1 MSAPPASLPAA
12 LSPVRG
18 GMPGA
23 ASPAALEPPRQAAWR
38 AARRILFVRLD
49 NLGDV
54 LMSSPAMAAVR
65 QQRPDAHLALLC
77 GGAGAAALP
86 HLPMLDEAIL
96 YDAPWV
102 QGSQPRDN
110 DGSIDRRLVR
120 RLMQG
125 RFDAAIVF
133 TVCTQSA
140 LPAALLLRQ
149 ADIPLRLAHSRENP
163 YDLLSDW
170 LREPDA
176 IAPGMRHEVQRQ
188 MDLVAAAGL
197 SPMQPAGPLVFA
209 VHDADRRAAA
219 AKLAQAG
226 SRPDQPYV
234 VLHPGAT
241 ASSRRYPLAGYAAAV
256 ARLQQAGV
264 QVVAVAGGSEG
275 ALVAELQA
283 SVAAQGGQPLPALV
297 GALSLGEL
305 GALIKDAA
313 LLIGNNSA
321 PAHLAA
327 AVGTPV
333 VVLYALTNPQHT
345 PWQVPSRVLFHEV
358 PCRDCL
364 RSTCPMGHHDCLRQ
378 VPPQAVAQAALDL
391 LQAAAGAPAS
401 RSGGGASRPA
411 SVPLSRSAGS
421 PLAQEALQP

>member
-23 ASPAALEPPRQAAWR
+23 ASPAALEAARQAAWR

-226 SRPDQPYV
+226 GRPGQPYV

-241 ASSRRYPLAGYAAAV
+241 AASRRYPLEGYAAAV
-256 ARLQQAGV
+256 ARLQQAGA

-401 RSGGGASRPA
+401 RSGGAAGRPA
-411 SVPLSRSAGS
+411 SASPSRSAGS

>member
-1 MSAPPASLPAA
+1 MSAPSAPLNA
-12 LSPVRG
+12 
-18 GMPGA
+18 
-23 ASPAALEPPRQAAWR
+23 PRQALPHERQALWAR
-38 AARRILFVRLD
+38 ARRILFVRLD

-54 LMSSPAMAAVR
+54 LMSSPAMAGVR

-102 QGSQPRDN
+102 QGAQPRDN

-125 RFDAAIVF
+125 RFDAAVIF

-170 LREPDA
+170 IREPDA
-176 IAPGMRHEVQRQ
+176 IVPGMRHEVQRQ

-197 SPMQPAGPLVFA
+197 AEPGPAGPLVFA
-209 VHDADRRAAA
+209 VHDDDRRAAA

-226 SRPDQPYV
+226 GRPDQPYV

-241 ASSRRYPLAGYAAAV
+241 ASSRRYPLEGYAAAV

-283 SVAAQGGQPLPALV
+283 QVAQHGAGQGGQPLPALV
-297 GALSLGEL
+297 GALTLGEL
-305 GALIKDAA
+305 GALIADAA

-378 VPPQAVAQAALDL
+378 VPPQAVAQAAFEL
-391 LQAAAGAPAS
+391 LQAAPSAPAS
-401 RSGGGASRPA
+401 RSGGSASRPA
-411 SVPLSRSAGS
+411 SVPLSRSAGQ
-421 PLAQEALQP
+421 PLAREALQP

>member
-226 SRPDQPYV
+226 GRPGQPYV

-241 ASSRRYPLAGYAAAV
+241 AASRRYPLEGYAAAV

-411 SVPLSRSAGS
+411 SASPSRSAGS

>member
-1 MSAPPASLPAA
+1 MSAPTSSLPAQA
-12 LSPVRG
+12 LRG
-18 GMPGA
+18 PAGA
-23 ASPAALEPPRQAAWR
+23 PALLSAERQAAWQ

-65 QQRPDAHLALLC
+65 RQQPQAHLSLLC
-77 GGAGAAALP
+77 GAAGAAALP

-102 QGSQPRDN
+102 QGARPRDN

-125 RFDAAIVF
+125 RFDAAVIF

-140 LPAALLLRQ
+140 LPASLLLRQ

-170 LREPDA
+170 LREPDTVG
-176 IAPGMRHEVQRQ
+176 PGMRHEVQRQ
-188 MDLVAAAGL
+188 LDLVAAAGL
-197 SPMQPAGPLVFA
+197 APPGAAGPLVFA
-209 VHDADRRAAA
+209 VHDEHRRGAAA
-219 AKLAQAG
+219 RRLQAG
-226 SRPDQPYV
+226 CTLDRPYV

-241 ASSRRYPLAGYAAAV
+241 ASSRRYPLEGYAAAV
-256 ARLQQAGV
+256 AELQRAGV
-264 QVVAVAGGSEG
+264 QVLAVAGGSE
-275 ALVAELQA
+275 APLVAGLQA
-283 SVAAQGGQPLPALV
+283 QLAALGGQPLPALV
-297 GALSLGEL
+297 GELSLGEL
-305 GALIKDAA
+305 GALVADAA

-333 VVLYALTNPQHT
+333 VVLYAQTNPQHT
-345 PWQVPSRVLFHEV
+345 PWQVPSRVLFHDV

-378 VPPQAVAQAALDL
+378 VPPQAVAEAAMAL
-391 LQAAAGAPAS
+391 LHGPRRLPAAAPS
-401 RSGGGASRPA
+401 PIPSNRH
-411 SVPLSRSAGS
+411 SAGRV
-421 PLAQEALQP
+421 LAQEALQP

>member
-1 MSAPPASLPAA
+1 MPVPAA
-12 LSPVRG
+12 AVL
-18 GMPGA
+18 
-23 ASPAALEPPRQAAWR
+23 LPPERPAAWR

-170 LREPDA
+170 LRESDA

-209 VHDADRRAAA
+209 VHDADRPAAA

-226 SRPDQPYV
+226 GRPGQLYV

-241 ASSRRYPLAGYAAAV
+241 AASRRYPLEGYAAAV

-401 RSGGGASRPA
+401 RSGGAAGRPA
-411 SVPLSRSAGS
+411 SASPSRSAGS